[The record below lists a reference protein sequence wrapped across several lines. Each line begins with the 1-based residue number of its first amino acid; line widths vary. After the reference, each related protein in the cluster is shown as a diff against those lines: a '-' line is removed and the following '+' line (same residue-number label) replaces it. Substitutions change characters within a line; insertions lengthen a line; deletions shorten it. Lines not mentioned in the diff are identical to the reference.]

1 MKNGMHIIDVH
12 NHISKP
18 VPYVAKCHFQSQ
30 EQLIKRMDSNGID
43 KAVVFPRGM
52 SGIGKDEFKVSNDYI
67 IEAINKYPDRFI
79 GFCFVTPVHGDFA
92 IEEMERCAKAGIR
105 GIKLLPHIHGF
116 YDINGSNMDPIIKKA
131 EELNFIV
138 LTHSDFGN
146 KRCTPYQVA
155 RLAQR
160 FPKVPII
167 MAHFGMDSDCVR
179 SIPNLVKDIKNLYV
193 DTSDTPNMP
202 EAIYAD
208 SVKVI
213 PDNVLFG
220 SDTPTLSPEVELY
233 KVEVAQKFFGLT
245 ETQKRKILF
254 ENTARLFGI
263 KFGD

>member
-12 NHISKP
+12 NHISKTN
-18 VPYVAKCHFQSQ
+18 PYIAKCHFQSY

-43 KAVVFPRGM
+43 KAVVFPRGRARE
-52 SGIGKDEFKVSNDYI
+52 DFKSANDYI
-67 IEAINKYPDRFI
+67 IEAINNYPDRFI
-79 GFCFVTPVHGDFA
+79 GFCFATPVHHEFA
-92 IEEMERCAKAGIR
+92 IEEIERCAKAGIR

-116 YDINGSNMDPIIKKA
+116 YDINGSNMDPIMKKA
-131 EELNFIV
+131 EELNFTI
-138 LTHSDFGN
+138 LTHADFN
-146 KRCTPYQVA
+146 CKRCTPYQVA

-160 FPKVPII
+160 FPKVPVI

-179 SIPNLVKDIKNLYV
+179 TIPSIVKGIENLYI

-202 EAIYAD
+202 EAIYVD

-213 PDNVLFG
+213 PENVLFG

-233 KVEVAQKFFGLT
+233 KVEVAQKLFGLT

-254 ENTARLFGI
+254 ENAARLFGI